1 MAKMDYGTIA
11 EIGSPRW
18 LQDFR
23 SRDHLIPG
31 GIKLDAAAFPKEG
44 TVVVTVAAAGAPLAA
59 VSIPLASAIPAGL
72 KIPSGTVLNFT
83 GVGEFALLT
92 ADANPGATALT
103 VEALDAAIEAG
114 DTATYVGTGKR
125 LVKSGTFVGRT
136 IAERDA
142 AAPFG
147 PVADGDADAES
158 YLLAFSVEDLDED
171 NDGVLVRPG
180 SVVKENY
187 LPNIAAYTA
196 TQLTRLRARYHC
208 VRGVA

>member
-1 MAKMDYGTIA
+1 MAKMDYGSVT
-11 EIGSPRW
+11 EVGRPRW

-31 GIKLDAAAFPKEG
+31 GVKLDPAAFPREG
-44 TVVVTVAAAGAPLAA
+44 TVTVTVGTGGALAGA

-72 KIPSGTVLNFT
+72 KIPAGTILDFT
-83 GVGEFALLT
+83 GPGEFALLT
-92 ADANPGATALT
+92 ADAIEGATALT

-114 DTATYVGTGKR
+114 DTATYVGTGKK
-125 LVKSGTFVGRT
+125 LVLSGTFVGRT

-142 AAPFG
+142 NAPYG
-147 PVADGDADAES
+147 PAADGDADSET
-158 YLLAFSVEDLDED
+158 YLLAFSVEDLDDD

-180 SVVKENY
+180 AVVKENF
-187 LPNIAAYTA
+187 LPGIAGYSAA
-196 TQLTRLRARYHC
+196 LLARLRTRYHC